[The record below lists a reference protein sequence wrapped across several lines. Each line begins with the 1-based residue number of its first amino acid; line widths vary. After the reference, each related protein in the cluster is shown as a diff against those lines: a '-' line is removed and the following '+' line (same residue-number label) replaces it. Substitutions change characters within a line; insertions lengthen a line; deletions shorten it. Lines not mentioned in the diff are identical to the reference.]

1 MSSGTTTHGSRR
13 PTSAVPDSREAVS
26 DSRETVRELTHS
38 TAYEALARSGLVA
51 RGVVFGVIGV
61 LALEL
66 ALGSG
71 GKTTSQQGALETIAR
86 EPFGRV
92 LLVIVAIGLAG
103 YAFWRLVSA
112 AVGPRDG
119 ADDGVSKRV
128 PALASGIVYAA
139 LCFTAVKIL
148 FGAHATSSAS
158 NPKHATGGALGWP
171 GGPVLVTIAGVIL
184 IGVALF
190 QGYQGLSRK
199 FCEEA
204 RTQEMGAGV
213 RRVYTALGVFGYLA
227 RMVVFLLVGYGVIKA
242 ALDYNP
248 RNAIGLDGAL
258 QKLGHSAYGP
268 ELLGM
273 VSIGLI
279 GFGLYCVAD
288 ARYRR
293 L

>member
-1 MSSGTTTHGSRR
+1 MSSGTRTYESRQSDR
-13 PTSAVPDSREAVS
+13 DGPRSRDA
-26 DSRETVRELTHS
+26 TRELTHS
-38 TAYEALARSGLVA
+38 TAYEWLARAGLVA

-61 LALEL
+61 LAFEL

-71 GKTTSQQGALETIAR
+71 GKTTNQQGALATIAGQ
-86 EPFGRV
+86 PFGRV
-92 LLVIVAIGLAG
+92 LLGIVAIGLAG

-119 ADDGVSKRV
+119 SDDGARDRV

-148 FGAHATSSAS
+148 FGGHASSGAS
-158 NPKHATGGALGWP
+158 NPKHATAGVLGWP
-171 GGPVLVTIAGVIL
+171 GGPVLVTIAGLIL
-184 IGVALF
+184 IGVAVY
-190 QGYQGLSRK
+190 QGYEGVGRK

-204 RTQEMGAGV
+204 RTDEMGPGI
-213 RRVYTALGVFGYLA
+213 RRAYTALGVFGYLA

-242 ALDYNP
+242 ALDYDP
-248 RNAIGLDGAL
+248 RKAIGLDGAL
-258 QKLGHSAYGP
+258 QQLAHSSYGP
-268 ELLGM
+268 ALLGI
-273 VSIGLI
+273 VAVGLI
-279 GFGLYCVAD
+279 GFAVYCIAD

>member
-1 MSSGTTTHGSRR
+1 MSSGTRTYDPPPSGRGAGASRDA
-13 PTSAVPDSREAVS
+13 SH
-26 DSRETVRELTHS
+26 ELTHS
-38 TAYEALARSGLVA
+38 TAYAALARTGVVA

-61 LALEL
+61 LALKL

-71 GKTTSQQGALETIAR
+71 GKTTNQQGALATIAR

-103 YAFWRLVSA
+103 YALWRLVSA
-112 AVGPRDG
+112 AVGSRDS
-119 ADDGVSKRV
+119 ADDGVVERV

-158 NPKHATGGALGWP
+158 NPKHAAAGVLGWP
-171 GGPVLVTIAGVIL
+171 GGPVLVTIAGVVL
-184 IGVALF
+184 IGVGLF

-199 FCEEA
+199 FCEDA
-204 RTQEMGAGV
+204 HTDKMGSATRRT
-213 RRVYTALGVFGYLA
+213 YTAFGVFGYLA

-242 ALDYNP
+242 AIDYDP
-248 RNAIGLDGAL
+248 RNAVGLDGAL
-258 QKLGHSAYGP
+258 QKLAHSSDGP
-268 ELLGM
+268 ALLGI
-273 VSIGLI
+273 VAAGLI
-279 GFGLYCVAD
+279 GFALYCIAD

>member
-1 MSSGTTTHGSRR
+1 MNSETRTYNSRR
-13 PTSAVPDSREAVS
+13 RGSAVLGSP
-26 DSRETVRELTHS
+26 ETVRELTHS
-38 TAYEALARSGLVA
+38 TAYEALARAGLVA

-66 ALGSG
+66 ALGAG
-71 GKTTSQQGALETIAR
+71 GKTTSQQGALATIGR
-86 EPFGRV
+86 QPFGRV

-112 AVGPRDG
+112 AVGPRDS

-139 LCFTAVKIL
+139 ICFTAVKIL
-148 FGAHATSSAS
+148 FGGHATSGAS
-158 NPKHATGGALGWP
+158 NPKHATAGVLGWP
-171 GGPVLVTIAGVIL
+171 GGPVLVTIAGLIL

-190 QGYQGLSRK
+190 QGYQGVSRK

-204 RTQEMGAGV
+204 RTDEMRPGI
-213 RRVYTALGVFGYLA
+213 RRAYTGLGVFGFLA
-227 RMVVFLLVGYGVIKA
+227 RMIVFLLAGYGIIKA

-248 RNAIGLDGAL
+248 RSAIGLDGAL
-258 QKLGHSAYGP
+258 QKLAHSSYGP
-268 ELLGM
+268 VLLGI
-273 VSIGLI
+273 VAAGLI
-279 GFGLYCVAD
+279 GFALYCIAD

>member
-1 MSSGTTTHGSRR
+1 MSSGAGVYDSRR
-13 PTSAVPDSREAVS
+13 SDRGGSKSRDGA
-26 DSRETVRELTHS
+26 RELTHS
-38 TAYEALARSGLVA
+38 TPYEALARAGLVA

-61 LALEL
+61 LALKL

-71 GKTTSQQGALETIAR
+71 GKTTNQQGALETIAR
-86 EPFGRV
+86 QPFGVV

-103 YAFWRLVSA
+103 YAFWRLFSA
-112 AVGPRDG
+112 AIGPRDS
-119 ADDGVSKRV
+119 ADDGVRERV

-139 LCFTAVKIL
+139 ICFTAVKIL
-148 FGAHATSSAS
+148 IGGHATSGAS
-158 NPKHATGGALGWP
+158 NPKHATAGVLGWP
-171 GGPVLVTIAGVIL
+171 GGPVLVTIAGLIL

-190 QGYQGLSRK
+190 QGYQGVSRK

-204 RTQEMGAGV
+204 RTDEMRPGI
-213 RRVYTALGVFGYLA
+213 RRAYVALGVFGFLA
-227 RMVVFLLVGYGVIKA
+227 RMIVFLLAGYGLIKA

-258 QKLGHSAYGP
+258 QKLAHSSYGP
-268 ELLGM
+268 LLLGI
-273 VSIGLI
+273 VAAGLI
-279 GFGLYCVAD
+279 GFALYCIAD